1 MTETETKRILAVLRS
16 VWPDTKIDQHTITA
30 YHWALGERS
39 YQDIEGA
46 AKVWMRT
53 GKFFPK
59 PSELLEILSENKA
72 AGDVVVEAAW
82 GEVIGQ
88 ASAVGFRGQPTFSH
102 PLIADAVR
110 AIGWRDICMTDYAD
124 YGTLRAQ
131 FRDSLRGLKNRAVS
145 REQIGT
151 VTLLDALEERT
162 SQRKQISK

>member
-1 MTETETKRILAVLRS
+1 MTEAETTKVLTILRS

-30 YHWALGERS
+30 YHWALGEKS
-39 YQDIEGA
+39 YQDIEQA

-59 PSELLEILSENKA
+59 PAELLEILSVNKT

-82 GEVIGQ
+82 GEVMQQ
-88 ASAVGFRGQPTFSH
+88 AGSVGHRGQPTFSH
-102 PLIADAVR
+102 PLIGEAVR
-110 AIGWRDICMTDYAD
+110 AIGWRDICLTDYAD

-131 FRDSLRGLKNRAVS
+131 FRDALRGLKNRAVS

-151 VTLLDALEERT
+151 VTFLDALEERS
-162 SQRKQISK
+162 SQRKQIAK